1 MDLSKYKKS
10 ADGRFISIP
19 TTIKLPVRVASALLK
34 VKETTGTPVARQIAE
49 ILQKHF
55 KDK

>member
-10 ADGRFISIP
+10 ADGRFIAIP
-19 TTIKLPVRVASALLK
+19 TTIKLPIKVANALLK
-34 VKETTGTPVARQIAE
+34 VKDSTGTPVARQIAE